1 MSAQVQLQPIRRP
14 IGNTVIIVVLAFTVG
29 AVAAVTIGSMVGSSS
44 RVETTS
50 PAALWDSGRLDAMQG
65 RQLAES
71 VESPIRWDAGK
82 LDAMQ
87 GRQLAETVESP
98 VQWDAGKL
106 EAMQGR
112 QLAAGPP
119 EPSAVSVSPVVYDS
133 WMGEASRSL
142 IGEFSRGQR

>member
-71 VESPIRWDAGK
+71 VETPVRWDAG
-82 LDAMQ
+82 M
-87 GRQLAETVESP
+87 
-98 VQWDAGKL
+98 L

-112 QLAAGPP
+112 QLAEATEGPL
-119 EPSAVSVSPVVYDS
+119 ERSAVSDSPVVYDS

>member
-29 AVAAVTIGSMVGSSS
+29 AVAAVT
-44 RVETTS
+44 
-50 PAALWDSGRLDAMQG
+50 MQG

-71 VESPIRWDAGK
+71 VETPVRWDAG
-82 LDAMQ
+82 M
-87 GRQLAETVESP
+87 
-98 VQWDAGKL
+98 L

-112 QLAAGPP
+112 QLAEATEGPL
-119 EPSAVSVSPVVYDS
+119 ERSAVSDSPVVYDS